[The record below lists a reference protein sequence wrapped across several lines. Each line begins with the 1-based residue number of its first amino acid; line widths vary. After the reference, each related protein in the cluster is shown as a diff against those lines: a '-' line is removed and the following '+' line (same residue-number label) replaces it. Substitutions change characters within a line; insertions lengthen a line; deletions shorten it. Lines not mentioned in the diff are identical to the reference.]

1 LHIFLSKYCFVWWSA
16 AQVGNPTDYL
26 TSLRWNKGSW
36 ARPSDMPRNRTS
48 YAITRS
54 SSGGADAVAAAAAA
68 LAATH
73 QALKEY
79 DPVFAQTAL
88 KHAQQ
93 LYTLAT
99 LLPAKSYCQEVV
111 DCYEGVKSGGYK

>member
-1 LHIFLSKYCFVWWSA
+1 
-16 AQVGNPTDYL
+16 VGNPTDYL
-26 TSLRWNKGSW
+26 TSLRWSNGSW
-36 ARPSDMPRNRTS
+36 TRPSDMPRNRTA

-54 SSGGADAVAAAAAA
+54 SSGGADAAAAAAAA

-73 QALKEY
+73 EAFKEA

-93 LYTLAT
+93 LYTIAT
-99 LLPAKSYCQEVV
+99 LLPAKSYCKEVV
-111 DCYEGVKSGGYK
+111 DCYKGVESGGYK

>member
-1 LHIFLSKYCFVWWSA
+1 LKF
-16 AQVGNPTDYL
+16 N
-26 TSLRWNKGSW
+26 NGSW
-36 ARPSDMPRNRTS
+36 TRPSDMPRNRTA
-48 YAITRS
+48 YNITRD

-73 QALKEY
+73 QAFKEL
-79 DPVFAQTAL
+79 DPVYAQAAL

-99 LLPAKSYCQEVV
+99 LLPAKNYCQEVV
-111 DCYEGVKSGGYK
+111 DCYEGIKTGGYK